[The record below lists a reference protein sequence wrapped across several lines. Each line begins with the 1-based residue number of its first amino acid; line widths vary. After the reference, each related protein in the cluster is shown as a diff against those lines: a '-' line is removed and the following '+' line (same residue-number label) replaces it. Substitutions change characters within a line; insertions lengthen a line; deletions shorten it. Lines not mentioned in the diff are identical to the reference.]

1 MQKTILTFFFALFI
15 QQLYAQYVYLNKGF
29 LPCAADTASFYY
41 AISERTQIN
50 DTAFAVKIAAKNSLD
65 LYVRMMYK
73 DSSTTIKH
81 GAATF
86 FESGTKNKR
95 SAGYYYNNQKQGEW
109 RFYDENKLTTSYMYK
124 AGLLEGAAYQYFA
137 DGTKN
142 KLVEYENDNKVGTY
156 LSLHEDGKT
165 VRFKGQYKDGKED
178 GNWLSYYENG
188 TQAAA
193 EQFSMG
199 ELAKYELYDEKGK
212 KMKNKDYKALQKPM
226 FPGGEASLMK
236 YLANRI
242 VYPEYARYADIQGK
256 VFIGFIV
263 EKDGSISNVKMIRS
277 PHKLLSDEA
286 IKVVENMP
294 TWSVGMEHN
303 VPVRVQYTLP
313 VQFKLD

>member
-1 MQKTILTFFFALFI
+1 
-15 QQLYAQYVYLNKGF
+15 
-29 LPCAADTASFYY
+29 
-41 AISERTQIN
+41 
-50 DTAFAVKIAAKNSLD
+50 
-65 LYVRMMYK
+65 
-73 DSSTTIKH
+73 
-81 GAATF
+81 
-86 FESGTKNKR
+86 
-95 SAGYYYNNQKQGEW
+95 
-109 RFYDENKLTTSYMYK
+109 
-124 AGLLEGAAYQYFA
+124 
-137 DGTKN
+137 
-142 KLVEYENDNKVGTY
+142 
-156 LSLHEDGKT
+156 
-165 VRFKGQYKDGKED
+165 
-178 GNWLSYYENG
+178 
-188 TQAAA
+188 
-193 EQFSMG
+193 
-199 ELAKYELYDEKGK
+199 
-212 KMKNKDYKALQKPM
+212 MKNKDYKALQKPM